1 MFVDRM
7 KKTLMSLFQDD
18 WSSSHQPS
26 YSSSGYGDNSGYQNT
41 SNSLPTPQHQ
51 QQSKSDE
58 NVFKYERD
66 PSFESWLNEETK
78 PKPSSATGRSTS
90 SKKTSH
96 SSSSKSKATPAPA
109 PVPAPNLISFDD
121 EKWADDDDAGW
132 ESIDTK

>member
-1 MFVDRM
+1 M
-7 KKTLMSLFQDD
+7 
-18 WSSSHQPS
+18 SSSHQPS
-26 YSSSGYGDNSGYQNT
+26 YSSSAYGDNSGYQNT
-41 SNSLPTPQHQ
+41 SNSLPTPQQHHQ

-58 NVFKYERD
+58 NVFKHDRD

-109 PVPAPNLISFDD
+109 PAPAPNLITFDD